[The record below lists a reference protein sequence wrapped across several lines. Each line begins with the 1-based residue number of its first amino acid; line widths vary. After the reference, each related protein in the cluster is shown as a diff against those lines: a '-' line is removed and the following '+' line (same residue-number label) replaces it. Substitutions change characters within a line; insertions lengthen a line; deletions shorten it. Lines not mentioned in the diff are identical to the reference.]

1 MSHIAQ
7 RILDQ
12 RASSLRPPLGV
23 VPAGAISLAL
33 GEPDFPTPEP
43 IANAGNKAVSE
54 GNTRY
59 TDQHGLRSLRE
70 KLVSALPSSPTNKD
84 WDADNV
90 VVTHGATAALGAVFF
105 ALLSPGDKVVIPEPA
120 YSLYADLV
128 TLAGGEV
135 VYAKL
140 GKDLHFDIE
149 ELKEK
154 LPGAKAIVFSNPSN
168 PNGIVHTKHE
178 LEELGKLLEGSSTL
192 VISDEAYSSLTYSGH
207 DFTSALEVESLAPR
221 TLYVQTFSKKY
232 AMTGWRVGYVAGD
245 KELIAAIAQFHR
257 TFNGSLNN
265 AAQIA
270 AEAALDLPDSAL
282 QPMLDEYAARRE
294 LMVELLN
301 EVPGIETVKPEGA
314 FYSFIHY
321 EVDKPSVQVAR
332 ELGDAGVIVRAGAE
346 YGPSAEHHIRISF
359 AASQEEI
366 RRGFSIIRDYFAS
379 Q

>member
-70 KLVSALPSSPTNKD
+70 KLVSALPSGPANKD

-90 VVTHGATAALGAVFF
+90 VVTHGATAALGAIFF

-245 KELIAAIAQFHR
+245 K
-257 TFNGSLNN
+257 
-265 AAQIA
+265 
-270 AEAALDLPDSAL
+270 
-282 QPMLDEYAARRE
+282 
-294 LMVELLN
+294 
-301 EVPGIETVKPEGA
+301 
-314 FYSFIHY
+314 
-321 EVDKPSVQVAR
+321 
-332 ELGDAGVIVRAGAE
+332 
-346 YGPSAEHHIRISF
+346 
-359 AASQEEI
+359 
-366 RRGFSIIRDYFAS
+366 
-379 Q
+379 